1 MQLCHSGVLL
11 LSNCMMR
18 KRKSLTLPSWQYT
31 TISMTKQVYVYKFTV
46 HCMVYSKLLLQVT
59 SLQHIK
65 YFTANCCHD
74 LQVTDQS
81 VSYYTFAHLF
91 MPINEQLHFC
101 TVDSLFLNQ
110 SVSYYTFSLLLSQSM
125 NYYTFL
131 HCSHVQNKNII
142 YYFYCTVVSGAY
154 NYGL

>member
-31 TISMTKQVYVYKFTV
+31 TINMTKQVYVYKFTV

-91 MPINEQLHFC
+91 MPISEQLHFC

-125 NYYTFL
+125 SYYTFL
-131 HCSHVQNKNII
+131 HCSKTCCNTIWHLLH
-142 YYFYCTVVSGAY
+142 CC
-154 NYGL
+154 